1 MSRHDFTGIEPDIS
15 VSIGWD
21 RPLNSFF
28 VQVLRRHPHL
38 DGEDDT
44 IVWHGTEPGELKSAS
59 DAIAIASRWARL
71 PADLGRILETDRLK
85 TLGAKD
91 GPAQIAIKRRLF
103 GD

>member
-59 DAIAIASRWARL
+59 DAIAIASRWARVAARRAEGKRDIASRQRADCGTRTRNRPITE
-71 PADLGRILETDRLK
+71 PAVS
-85 TLGAKD
+85 
-91 GPAQIAIKRRLF
+91 
-103 GD
+103 